1 MYFDD
6 VDAIY
11 EKAIDENVS
20 VVMSLNDVFWMND
33 MAKKTHLVIFG
44 KLQLI
49 RKRWQKMK

>member
-49 RKRWQKMK
+49 RNR